1 MTYTKSE
8 LDSITYNIL
17 EYAKLKTT
25 HTFQPNPKT
34 GEMTKYEIDMTPKLQ
49 KQLFEIAQ
57 SVKDR
62 KSHEKYGNAIV
73 GSAPT
78 ESTDY

>member
-1 MTYTKSE
+1 MTYTKDE
-8 LDSITYNIL
+8 LDSITSNIL
-17 EYAKLKTT
+17 EYAKLKTME
-25 HTFQPNPKT
+25 TFQPDTKT
-34 GEMTKYEIDMTPKLQ
+34 GEMRKYQIDMTPKMK
-49 KQLFEIAQ
+49 KQLFAVAQ

-62 KSHEKYGNAIV
+62 QSHEKYGNKVV